1 MLNHTRNNNTPDL
14 KAIILR
20 FWKYKW
26 FFFITIFTCL
36 VFAFFY
42 NKFAPTLYKNS
53 IQMLIDIEENRGGGG
68 RNERFQSIELVNET
82 TNLDNELG
90 KMHSF
95 PLIKTALTELNFETS
110 LHILESPFNIKPLQK
125 LPYRVSREIYKEAPF
140 EVNFYRSHKQLLD
153 TKFFVSILS
162 DSTYK
167 LEIKGENANTYNYI
181 DNKIK
186 DKIKKIHRTKI
197 YKFGEIV
204 ESEYYKF
211 YLDLKANNF
220 RVLPKTSRIYFR
232 FHHMDYLTLY
242 YLKNLQIEPSSPTSS
257 LVNISITGNHYQKIT
272 EFLNQL
278 AQVYINKDLEN
289 KNRQAKSTINFIE
302 NQISDVAS
310 SLNYTGSSLERFRS
324 QNRIVDLDFQGQ
336 MLYETLNQL
345 ESDKASMLTQKKYYI
360 QIKNYIQ
367 KNKVSELMAPS
378 SMNVNDPILNNL
390 ISRLTELN
398 SDRITN
404 GSVNQKNVYQESLN
418 KRIENLKKTILEN
431 VSTSLKNIDIS
442 LEDINYRINKL
453 TSDLSELPATEL
465 QLQSLQRRF
474 ELNDEIYTYLL
485 TERAEAQIAQA
496 SNFPSYEI
504 IDPARTLD
512 YAKIAPKTR
521 FNYILALLMGLLFP
535 AAGIILGDFFNTRI
549 RSVNDIENI
558 TNIPIISNIVHSKKD
573 LKDLDLNANLHTLTS
588 ESIRTLRT
596 HLQILNNN
604 INQTILITSSSSNEG
619 KTFSSINL
627 AKGYAFLNKK
637 IILVGYDLRKPILGE
652 ILNCSNENG
661 VSSFLA
667 GESNAEDIIQLTENS
682 YLDIITEGPLAPN
695 PTELI
700 ASARTKELLKYL
712 RSHYNYIII
721 DTPPI
726 GIVPDSKLLMNEADI
741 NLLIVRQNKT
751 RKNELINTLKNLN
764 NNQVANFYLVLN
776 DFSPKTDQYNYMYRY
791 YAHRHTKKG
800 KKNKLRGFQRLFNNN
815 LHSPVKTKR

>member
-1 MLNHTRNNNTPDL
+1 MLNHTRNNNTPDF

-20 FWKYKW
+20 LWRYKW
-26 FFFITIFTCL
+26 FFFITVFVCL
-36 VFAFFY
+36 VFTFFH
-42 NKFAPTLYKNS
+42 NKFAPTIYENS
-53 IQMLIDIEENRGGGG
+53 LQMLIDIEENRGGG
-68 RNERFQSIELVNET
+68 RNERFHSIDVVNET
-82 TNLDNELG
+82 SNLDNELG

-95 PLIKTALTELNFETS
+95 PLVKTALTELNFETS
-110 LHILESPFNIKPLQK
+110 IHVLESPFNIKLLQR
-125 LPYRVSREIYKEAPF
+125 LPYHVTRELYKDAPF
-140 EVNFYRSHKQLLD
+140 EVNFYRSHKQLLNARFYVTFLTD
-153 TKFFVSILS
+153 T
-162 DSTYK
+162 TYK
-167 LEIKGENANTYNYI
+167 LEIKGENSSTYNYI

-186 DKIKKIHRTKI
+186 NKIKTVNTKGT

-204 ESEYYKF
+204 ESDYYKF
-211 YLDLKANNF
+211 YLDLKEENVRALNKSGRLF
-220 RVLPKTSRIYFR
+220 FT

-242 YLKNLQIEPSSPTSS
+242 YLSNLSIETSTPTSS
-257 LVNISITGNHYQKIT
+257 LINISIKGNHHQKIT

-324 QNRIVDLDFQGQ
+324 QNRIIDLDFQGQ

-345 ESDKASMLTQKKYYI
+345 ENDKASMLTQKRYYI
-360 QIKNYIQ
+360 QIRNYIQ
-367 KNKVSELMAPS
+367 NNKVSELMAPS
-378 SMNVNDPILNNL
+378 SMNVNDPTLNNL
-390 ISRLTELN
+390 ISRLIELN

-404 GSVNQKNVYQESLN
+404 GSTNRKNVYQESLN
-418 KRIENLKKTILEN
+418 KRMENLKNTILEN
-431 VSTSLKNIDIS
+431 VNTSLKNIDIS
-442 LEDINYRINKL
+442 LEDINYRINKF
-453 TSDLSELPATEL
+453 TSDLSELPATER

-485 TERAEAQIAQA
+485 TKRAEAQIAQA
-496 SNFPSYEI
+496 SNFPSYELV
-504 IDPARTLD
+504 DPARTLN
-512 YAKIAPKTR
+512 YSKIAPRTR
-521 FNYILALLMGLLFP
+521 FNYALALILGLAFP
-535 AAGIILGDFFNTRI
+535 AAVIIIGDFFNTKI

-558 TNIPIISNIVHSKKD
+558 TNIPIISNIVHSRKE
-573 LKDLDLNANLHTLTS
+573 LKELDLNTITHSLTS

-596 HLQILNNN
+596 HLQILNGN

-619 KTFSSINL
+619 KTFTSINL
-627 AKGYAFLNKK
+627 AKGYALLNKK

-652 ILNCSNENG
+652 ILNCPNEKG

-667 GESNAEDIIQLTENS
+667 GEDNAKDIIQLTENS

-712 RSHYNYIII
+712 RTQYDYIII

-726 GIVPDSKLLMNEADI
+726 GVVPDSKLLMNEADI
-741 NLLIVRQNKT
+741 NLLIVRQSKT

-764 NNQVANFYLVLN
+764 SHHVTNFHIVLN
-776 DFSPKTDQYNYMYRY
+776 DFSPKTDQYSYMYRY
-791 YAHRHTKKG
+791 YTNKYTPKG
-800 KKNKLRGFQRLFNNN
+800 RKINLKSISRLFRNN